1 MMDVTAEL
9 TDFKNHSM
17 ILCAIELWAR
27 RLDLAIR
34 LRANGQKVA
43 NVVVVSH
50 HIDAEIGLKRRH
62 SIMPIRKEL
71 VLVAIQQVDLRI
83 GGNRASILEQ
93 NVRLQCVVMVEE
105 AEVISASSLDTNVG
119 VASNPQIAIELDNA
133 NPGVLRNI

>member
-1 MMDVTAEL
+1 MMNMSAKL
-9 TDFKNHSM
+9 ANLKNHCVV
-17 ILCAIELWAR
+17 LCAIKLWTR
-27 RLDLAIR
+27 RLNLAIR

-93 NVRLQCVVMVEE
+93 NVRLQRVVMVEE
-105 AEVISASSLDTNVG
+105 AECN
-119 VASNPQIAIELDNA
+119 
-133 NPGVLRNI
+133 LR